1 MKSIKTKVSDATSH
15 LSDLLGD
22 GPRVIASIQI
32 LTELS
37 QGLQAKLPL
46 TDDQVQDAQ
55 DYIREVAEPGSYL
68 ESIAD
73 LIEELY
79 AELHAKKAAKAAKAS
94 RTLVSTPNQ
103 KAVNTMVKNS
113 RAWADGGY
121 QVVGQSSVAIDDK
134 E

>member
-1 MKSIKTKVSDATSH
+1 MDQSATIKHPNSPRTTCITS
-15 LSDLLGD
+15 
-22 GPRVIASIQI
+22 
-32 LTELS
+32 
-37 QGLQAKLPL
+37 AK
-46 TDDQVQDAQ
+46 
-55 DYIREVAEPGSYL
+55 
-68 ESIAD
+68 
-73 LIEELY
+73 
-79 AELHAKKAAKAAKAS
+79 KAAKAS

>member
-1 MKSIKTKVSDATSH
+1 M
-15 LSDLLGD
+15 
-22 GPRVIASIQI
+22 
-32 LTELS
+32 
-37 QGLQAKLPL
+37 

-79 AELHAKKAAKAAKAS
+79 AELHAKKAAKAAKAAKAS
-94 RTLVSTPNQ
+94 KTLASTPNQ
-103 KAVNTMVKNS
+103 KAANTMAKNA
-113 RAWADGGY
+113 RAWAAGGF
-121 QVVGQSSVAIDDK
+121 QVVGQSSAAIEDK

>member
-1 MKSIKTKVSDATSH
+1 M
-15 LSDLLGD
+15 
-22 GPRVIASIQI
+22 
-32 LTELS
+32 
-37 QGLQAKLPL
+37 

-94 RTLVSTPNQ
+94 KTLASTPNQ
-103 KAVNTMVKNS
+103 KAANTMAKNA
-113 RAWADGGY
+113 RAWAAGGF
-121 QVVGQSSVAIDDK
+121 QVVGQSSAAIEDK

>member
-1 MKSIKTKVSDATSH
+1 MC
-15 LSDLLGD
+15 
-22 GPRVIASIQI
+22 P
-32 LTELS
+32 
-37 QGLQAKLPL
+37 
-46 TDDQVQDAQ
+46 VQ
-55 DYIREVAEPGSYL
+55 RGNFK
-68 ESIAD
+68 
-73 LIEELY
+73 ELY
-79 AELHAKKAAKAAKAS
+79 AELHAKKAAKAAKAAKAS